1 MDRLGKMLMGGQME
15 KASKRTG
22 ERAKPLEF
30 AALGKR
36 LRSAR
41 RQRKMRLKDV
51 AEMVGCS
58 ESMLSKIECDRV
70 QPSLQMLHR
79 ISTVLD
85 TSIGNLFGE
94 QRTSNVEVYR
104 KGKRPIVVI
113 SGDDSKPRIR
123 LERLAPHFDDQQID
137 GNIHVVEPGANNGGE
152 IKHLGQEIGYVLEGQ
167 IELVIGDQ
175 RYHLAEGDSFFFK
188 SDLPH
193 SYQNVG
199 KKLARIIWINTPPTF

>member
-1 MDRLGKMLMGGQME
+1 MDGQME
-15 KASKRTG
+15 KVIKRAG
-22 ERAKPLEF
+22 KSEKPLEV

-94 QRTSNVEVYR
+94 QRESNVEVYR

-123 LERLAPHFDDQQID
+123 LERLAPYFDDQQID
-137 GNIHVVEPGANNGGE
+137 GNIHMVEPGANNGGE

-175 RYHLAEGDSFFFK
+175 RYRLAEGDSFFFK

-193 SYQNVG
+193 SYQNIG
-199 KKLARIIWINTPPTF
+199 KKLARVIWINTPPTF

>member
-1 MDRLGKMLMGGQME
+1 MGGQME
-15 KASKRTG
+15 KATKRTSKR
-22 ERAKPLEF
+22 EKPLEF

-94 QRTSNVEVYR
+94 QRESNVEVYR

-137 GNIHVVEPGANNGGE
+137 GNIHMVEPGANNGGE

-175 RYHLAEGDSFFFK
+175 RYHLTEGDSFFFK

-199 KKLARIIWINTPPTF
+199 KKLARVIWINTPPTF

>member
-1 MDRLGKMLMGGQME
+1 MAQAKTRGPIQKRRNGKSE
-15 KASKRTG
+15 
-22 ERAKPLEF
+22 KPLEF

-79 ISTVLD
+79 ISNVLD
-85 TSIGNLFGE
+85 TSIGNLFAE
-94 QRTSNVEVYR
+94 QRESSVEVYR
-104 KGKRPIVVI
+104 RGKRPVVVI
-113 SGDDSKPRIR
+113 TGDDSKPRIR
-123 LERLAPHFDDQQID
+123 LERLAPHFDGQQID
-137 GNIHVVEPGANNGGE
+137 GNIHMIEPGANNGGE
-152 IKHLGQEIGYVLEGQ
+152 IKHLGQEIGYVLEGK
-167 IELVIGDQ
+167 IELVIGEQ
-175 RYHLAEGDSFFFK
+175 HFQLTEGDSFFFK

-199 KKLARIIWINTPPTF
+199 EKLARVIWINTPPTF

>member
-1 MDRLGKMLMGGQME
+1 MD
-15 KASKRTG
+15 ASAGRPENPKRFG
-22 ERAKPLEF
+22 AF
-30 AALGKR
+30 GKR

-51 AEMVGCS
+51 AQTVGCS
-58 ESMLSKIECDRV
+58 ESMLSKIECDKA

-79 ISTVLD
+79 IVNALD

-94 QRTSNVEVYR
+94 QRTSGIEIYR
-104 KGKRPIVVI
+104 KGQRPIVVI
-113 SGDDSKPRIR
+113 KGESKKPQIR

-137 GNIHVVEPGANNGGE
+137 GNIHAVEPGADNGGE
-152 IKHLGQEIGYVLEGQ
+152 IRHKGQEIGYVLEGK

-175 RYHLAEGDSFFFK
+175 LYRLSEGDSFFFR

-193 SYQNVG
+193 RYKNIG
-199 KKLARIIWINTPPTF
+199 KRLARILWVNTPPTF